1 MSAITD
7 SLIERYPAL
16 SGARQSIETLCQWL
30 METYANG
37 NRLLVAGNGGS
48 CADAEHI
55 AGELLKSFKYHRPID
70 PVDQDILRSFGE
82 EGIIL
87 ADNLEDGLPCI
98 ALNSHIGFVTA
109 FCNDVDP
116 NLFYA
121 QQLYA
126 QARKGDL
133 FLGISTSGNAKNI
146 YYAMLAARVKGVRSV
161 LLTGNKHGKCEKLA
175 ELVVSVPAGEPY
187 LVQEYHLPIYHA
199 MCALVEEH
207 FYGK

>member
-1 MSAITD
+1 MSAIID

-109 FCNDVDP
+109 FCNDALPDVADRVDIEMRCSSDQRVGP
-116 NLFYA
+116 V
-121 QQLYA
+121 
-126 QARKGDL
+126 
-133 FLGISTSGNAKNI
+133 
-146 YYAMLAARVKGVRSV
+146 AA
-161 LLTGNKHGKCEKLA
+161 A
-175 ELVVSVPAGEPY
+175 
-187 LVQEYHLPIYHA
+187 
-199 MCALVEEH
+199 
-207 FYGK
+207 